1 MRSIQDFHGCVMS
14 ASQKERA
21 SIITDHRSRQAIG
34 AKALILSAALAV
46 AVGATASAEVAP
58 DALSAPPP
66 PPQPAKEI
74 KAGYKVTE
82 IAKGLDHP
90 WSMAFLPDGSML
102 VTERVGRLRLIKG
115 GSLQHDPIRGVPAVH
130 TGSQAGLFDVVLHPK
145 FAENSIVYLTYAAG
159 TAAANGTRVARAR
172 FDGSALQDLQV
183 IFKAMPLKDTDNH
196 YGGRMAFLADGTF
209 ALTIGEGFEYR
220 EKAQDL
226 TSDLGKIVRLNE
238 DGSVPQDNPFIG
250 RASVRPEIY
259 TWGHRNEQGLSF
271 DSQSGRLYE
280 TEHGPRGGDEL
291 NIIVPHRNYGW
302 PVITYGMD
310 YSGAYVSPYTQ
321 RPGLEQPVIY
331 WTPSIAPSGLAMY
344 HGDKF
349 PAWQGDLFVGALAFK
364 HLRRVHLDERGNV
377 VEQEQLL
384 NDLHWRIRDVRAAP
398 DGYLYVCTDEDD
410 GRVLRLEPAGG

>member
-1 MRSIQDFHGCVMS
+1 VAAVIS
-14 ASQKERA
+14 ATVVAE
-21 SIITDHRSRQAIG
+21 
-34 AKALILSAALAV
+34 AV
-46 AVGATASAEVAP
+46 AEAVRV
-58 DALSAPPP
+58 APPP
-66 PPQPAKEI
+66 PQSAKVVRS
-74 KAGYKVTE
+74 GYKVTE
-82 IAKGLDHP
+82 IAGGLDHP

-115 GSLQHDPIRGVPAVH
+115 GSLVSKPIAGVPAVH
-130 TGSQAGLFDVVLHPK
+130 TGSQAGLFDIVLHPN
-145 FAENSIVYLTYAAG
+145 FAQNNLVYLTYAAG
-159 TAAANGTRVARAR
+159 TSAANGTQVARAR
-172 FDGSALQDLQV
+172 FDGSTLQDLQV

-196 YGGRMAFLADGTF
+196 YGGRMAFLPDGTF

-220 EKAQDL
+220 EQAQNL
-226 TSDLGKIVRLNE
+226 NSDLGKIVRLNE

-250 RASVRPEIY
+250 QASVRPEIY
-259 TWGHRNEQGLSF
+259 TWGHRNEQGLLF
-271 DSQSGRLYE
+271 DAQSGRLYE

-291 NIIVPHRNYGW
+291 NIIVAHENYGW

-344 HGDKF
+344 RGEKF
-349 PAWQGDLFVGALAFK
+349 PAWKGDLFVGALAFK

-377 VEQEQLL
+377 VDQEELL

-398 DGYLYVCTDEDD
+398 DGYLYVCTDEPD
-410 GRVLRLEPAGG
+410 GRVLRLEPAP

>member
-1 MRSIQDFHGCVMS
+1 MISTAATPAAEQGTV
-14 ASQKERA
+14 RA
-21 SIITDHRSRQAIG
+21 A
-34 AKALILSAALAV
+34 
-46 AVGATASAEVAP
+46 
-58 DALSAPPP
+58 PP
-66 PPQPAKEI
+66 PPQPAKAV
-74 KAGYKVTE
+74 KSGYKVIE

-90 WSMAFLPDGSML
+90 WSMAFLPDGSLL
-102 VTERVGRLRLIKG
+102 VTERAGRLRLIKG
-115 GSLQHDPIRGVPAVH
+115 GILLAQSIGGVPPVH
-130 TGSQAGLFDVVLHPK
+130 TGSQGGLFDIVLHPN
-145 FAENSIVYLTYAAG
+145 FAQNNIVYLTYAAG

-196 YGGRMAFLADGTF
+196 YGGRMAFLPDGTF

-250 RASVRPEIY
+250 QAGVRPEIY
-259 TWGHRNEQGLSF
+259 TWGHRNEQGLVF
-271 DSQSGRLYE
+271 DAPSGRLYE

-291 NIIVPHRNYGW
+291 NIIVARKNYGW

-344 HGDKF
+344 RGEKF
-349 PAWQGDLFVGALAFK
+349 PAWKGDLFVGALAFK
-364 HLRRVHLDERGNV
+364 HLRRVHLEGGNV
-377 VEQEQLL
+377 VSQEELL

-398 DGYLYVCTDEDD
+398 DGYLYVSTDEAD
-410 GRVLRLEPAGG
+410 GRVLRLEPAD